1 MEFET
6 HLICIKMKKSILLLL
21 GSMFLGS
28 SVFALDFDQYFT
40 QKTCRVDFHFVGDHQ
55 NTWMALSQ
63 IQQEPFWGGRTSR
76 MNVEAGLGDFR
87 YRVLD
92 SVSNT
97 LIYTDGFSA
106 LFHEWQSTP
115 EAKTAL
121 KSFEQTIIFPFPHKT
136 VKVFVDKRTNFDSWE
151 NIGEL
156 LVNPKDKLIRINKAE
171 RVPVQPW
178 ITQADVSKA
187 IDIAILAEGY
197 SAKEKAKFY
206 KDAERLKKQLLSHEP
221 FKKYASRLNFYAV
234 AAVSEE
240 SGISKPHEDSWKK
253 TAMASHYHTFYAPR
267 YLTTMS
273 VFKTRDFAG
282 QVPYDAIYIL
292 ANSQTYGGGGIYNHY
307 ALTSS
312 DGRNST
318 YVTVHE
324 FGHSFAGLADE
335 YFREGA
341 DVLDGMYTL
350 EKEPWEPNITT
361 MVNFDAKW
369 KKSLPAN
376 FTHPTP
382 VADSTAVEVGLYEG
396 GGYLT
401 KGIFRPSYNCRM
413 RTNIA
418 DKFCPVCDKSVE
430 KRILFLTE

>member
-1 MEFET
+1 
-6 HLICIKMKKSILLLL
+6 
-21 GSMFLGS
+21 
-28 SVFALDFDQYFT
+28 
-40 QKTCRVDFHFVGDHQ
+40 
-55 NTWMALSQ
+55 
-63 IQQEPFWGGRTSR
+63 
-76 MNVEAGLGDFR
+76 
-87 YRVLD
+87 
-92 SVSNT
+92 
-97 LIYTDGFSA
+97 
-106 LFHEWQSTP
+106 
-115 EAKTAL
+115 
-121 KSFEQTIIFPFPHKT
+121 
-136 VKVFVDKRTNFDSWE
+136 
-151 NIGEL
+151 
-156 LVNPKDKLIRINKAE
+156 
-171 RVPVQPW
+171 
-178 ITQADVSKA
+178 
-187 IDIAILAEGY
+187 
-197 SAKEKAKFY
+197 
-206 KDAERLKKQLLSHEP
+206 
-221 FKKYASRLNFYAV
+221 
-234 AAVSEE
+234 
-240 SGISKPHEDSWKK
+240 
-253 TAMASHYHTFYAPR
+253 
-267 YLTTMS
+267 MS